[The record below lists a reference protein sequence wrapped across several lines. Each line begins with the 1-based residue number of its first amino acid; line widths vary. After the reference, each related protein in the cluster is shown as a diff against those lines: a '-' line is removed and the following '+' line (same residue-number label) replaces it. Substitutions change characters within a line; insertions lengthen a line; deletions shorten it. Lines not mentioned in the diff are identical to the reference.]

1 MDKVKIVRSLKR
13 KTLTIQINSDATI
26 TVSAPYFVTSTSIK
40 NFLKEKDSWIQQKL
54 QELQTRK
61 NITKPKEFT
70 KGEEFLFLGKKYQL
84 EIRQNTTSIVEL
96 SDKLYIASFNKNNIK
111 LYLTSWYKQQ
121 ALKIIKQRVEYFAK
135 RAGVTYNNL
144 KITEAETRWGSCSSE
159 KNLNFNWRL
168 VMAPLPVID
177 YVVSHEL
184 AHLEEMNHSRQF
196 WERVRKIFPIYRQY
210 NTWLKRNGH
219 TLKI

>member
-1 MDKVKIVRSLKR
+1 MDKVKIIRSIKR
-13 KTLTIQINSDATI
+13 KTLTIQINPDATI
-26 TVSAPYFVTSTSIK
+26 TVSAPYFVPNTSIN
-40 NFLKEKDSWIQQKL
+40 NFLKEKEEWIKQKL
-54 QELQTRK
+54 QEIQTR
-61 NITKPKEFT
+61 NTIAKPKEFN

-84 EIRQNTTSIVEL
+84 ETRQNKTNIVEL
-96 SDKLYIASFNKNNIK
+96 NDKIYVASFNKNNIK

-121 ALKIIKQRVEYFAK
+121 ALRTIKQRVEYYAP
-135 RAGVTYNNL
+135 RAGLTYNTI
-144 KITEAETRWGSCSSE
+144 KITEAETRWGSCSSD

-168 VMAPLPVID
+168 IMAPLPVID